1 MKEAF
6 VSQSENDDIVKDVF
20 IIFGYSIASIITILS
35 LLWGYNTNT
44 NIFIAIY
51 SLIIIIYNVMII
63 SIVVM
68 NKQIYDSTSYTIIF
82 GTTIFSIFLT
92 FFIGVYFTYKY
103 FVVSPS
109 KGTSNVQNVQ
119 NSYNY

>member
-6 VSQSENDDIVKDVF
+6 VSQNENDDIVKDVF
-20 IIFGYSIASIITILS
+20 IIFGYSIVSIIIVLS

-44 NIFIAIY
+44 YLFVAIY
-51 SLIIIIYNVMII
+51 ALIVILYNVIII

-68 NKQIYDSTSYTIIF
+68 NKNIYDSSSYSIIF
-82 GTTIFSIFLT
+82 GTTIYSIFLT
-92 FFIGVYFTYKY
+92 FFVGVYFAYKY
-103 FVVSPS
+103 FISSS
-109 KGTSNVQNVQ
+109 KEAKIIQTVN

>member
-6 VSQSENDDIVKDVF
+6 VSQNENDDIVKEVF
-20 IIFGYSIASIITILS
+20 IIFGYSIVSIIIVLS

-44 NIFIAIY
+44 YLFVAIY
-51 SLIIIIYNVMII
+51 ALIVILYNVIII

-68 NKQIYDSTSYTIIF
+68 NKNIYDSSSYSIIF
-82 GTTIFSIFLT
+82 GTTIYSIFLT
-92 FFIGVYFTYKY
+92 FFVGVYFAYKY
-103 FVVSPS
+103 FISSS
-109 KGTSNVQNVQ
+109 KEAKIIQTVN

>member
-6 VSQSENDDIVKDVF
+6 VSQNENDDIVKDVF
-20 IIFGYSIASIITILS
+20 TIFGYSIVSIIIVLS

-44 NIFIAIY
+44 NLFVAIY
-51 SLIIIIYNVMII
+51 ALIVILYNVIII

-68 NKQIYDSTSYTIIF
+68 NKNIYDSSSYTIIF
-82 GTTIFSIFLT
+82 GTTIYSIFLT
-92 FFIGVYFTYKY
+92 FFVGVYFAYKY
-103 FVVSPS
+103 FMSSS
-109 KGTSNVQNVQ
+109 KEAKIIQTVN

>member
-6 VSQSENDDIVKDVF
+6 VSQNENDDIVKDVF
-20 IIFGYSIASIITILS
+20 TIFGYSIVSIIIVLS

-44 NIFIAIY
+44 NLFVAIY
-51 SLIIIIYNVMII
+51 ALIVILYNVIII

-68 NKQIYDSTSYTIIF
+68 NKNIYDSSSYTIIF
-82 GTTIFSIFLT
+82 GTTIYSIFLT
-92 FFIGVYFTYKY
+92 FFVGVYFAYKY
-103 FVVSPS
+103 FMTSS
-109 KGTSNVQNVQ
+109 KEAKIIQTVN

>member
-6 VSQSENDDIVKDVF
+6 VSQNENDDIVKEVF
-20 IIFGYSIASIITILS
+20 IIFGYSIVSIIIVLS

-44 NIFIAIY
+44 YLFVAIY
-51 SLIIIIYNVMII
+51 ALIVILYNVIII

-68 NKQIYDSTSYTIIF
+68 NKNLYDSSSYSIIF
-82 GTTIFSIFLT
+82 GTTIYSIFLT
-92 FFIGVYFTYKY
+92 FFVGVYFAYKY
-103 FVVSPS
+103 FISSS
-109 KGTSNVQNVQ
+109 KEAKIIQTVN

>member
-6 VSQSENDDIVKDVF
+6 VSQNENDDIVKDVF
-20 IIFGYSIASIITILS
+20 TIFGYSIVSIIIVLS

-44 NIFIAIY
+44 NLFVAIY
-51 SLIIIIYNVMII
+51 ALIVILYNVIII

-68 NKQIYDSTSYTIIF
+68 NKNIYDSSSYTIIF
-82 GTTIFSIFLT
+82 GTTIYSIFLT
-92 FFIGVYFTYKY
+92 FFVGVYFAYKY
-103 FVVSPS
+103 FMTSS
-109 KGTSNVQNVQ
+109 KEPKLIQTVN

>member
-6 VSQSENDDIVKDVF
+6 VSQNENDDIVKDVF
-20 IIFGYSIASIITILS
+20 TIFGYSIVSIIIVLS

-44 NIFIAIY
+44 NLFVAIY
-51 SLIIIIYNVMII
+51 ALIVILYNVIII

-68 NKQIYDSTSYTIIF
+68 NKNIYDSSSYSIIF
-82 GTTIFSIFLT
+82 GTTIYSIFLT
-92 FFIGVYFTYKY
+92 FFVGVYFAYKY
-103 FVVSPS
+103 FMTSS
-109 KGTSNVQNVQ
+109 KEAKIIQTVN